1 MTPSRCCVGCDF
13 VFAGWHGVNKSR
25 TRSAR
30 HHRQVGAGHGIKNEV
45 VYAVKARTHL
55 NAKRLTGRPRD
66 VDSKASRKNP
76 GDKKSARSRAPQLPP
91 PVAQKK
97 QGHAP
102 REQRDHHR
110 RSTHR
115 RAGCGW
121 GGMENP
127 RTALIAFRVLRIL
140 AQPLSHLILWC
151 VVAGKRPYNSY
162 LMFHGHPQADRLL
175 RFSVL
180 VSRYWESE
188 KPPSLSRVDCE
199 GGFLCSGSSFFQRV
213 F

>member
-55 NAKRLTGRPRD
+55 NAQRLTGRPRD

-76 GDKKSARSRAPQLPP
+76 EDKKSARPRAPQLPP

-97 QGHAP
+97 QGHAS
-102 REQRDHHR
+102 RGHI
-110 RSTHR
+110 TLK
-115 RAGCGW
+115 
-121 GGMENP
+121 
-127 RTALIAFRVLRIL
+127 TARKLPSRFCLAVYLASVPDGDSQDRKLIVFDFGDEPI
-140 AQPLSHLILWC
+140 
-151 VVAGKRPYNSY
+151 VADAIAP
-162 LMFHGHPQADRLL
+162 
-175 RFSVL
+175 
-180 VSRYWESE
+180 
-188 KPPSLSRVDCE
+188 
-199 GGFLCSGSSFFQRV
+199 
-213 F
+213 